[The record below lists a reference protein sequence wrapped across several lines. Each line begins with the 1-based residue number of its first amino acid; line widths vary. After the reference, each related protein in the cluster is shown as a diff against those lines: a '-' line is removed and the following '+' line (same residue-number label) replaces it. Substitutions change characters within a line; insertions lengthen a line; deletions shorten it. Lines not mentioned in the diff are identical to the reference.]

1 MTTAKHE
8 AFIGLLNESY
18 YLVRGG
24 RGEVG
29 GGEGELTF
37 GGGEDKYIYIYIYI
51 YIYVSIYL
59 YLSM

>member
-18 YLVRGG
+18 YLVKGE

-29 GGEGELTF
+29 VGGKGN
-37 GGGEDKYIYIYIYI
+37 
-51 YIYVSIYL
+51 
-59 YLSM
+59 

>member
-51 YIYVSIYL
+51 Y
-59 YLSM
+59 M